1 MSEDTLLAQARRG
14 FHADLLRSILTLSET
29 GVPSNAD
36 KDSRLSRDVAAS
48 ILSALGN
55 ARTDAKGAGQTAGK
69 DFETICANFVDTC
82 FRALGHIRPGNFTVS
97 KGGAIARFDQYAHLA
112 KLDLIARSNREVAIA
127 LGADYLIKPDIVIAR
142 APVDDDNINLTQRIV
157 DDQVARLSPLRSS
170 NSTMP
175 SLHASISC
183 KWTLRSDRAQNARS
197 EGLNLVR
204 NRKGK
209 LPHIAV
215 ITAEP
220 MPSRIASLALG
231 TGDIDCVYHFALPE
245 LVLAIDTYGNDD
257 SKGALSGMIEG
268 RRLRDIA
275 DLPLD
280 LVI

>member
-55 ARTDAKGAGQTAGK
+55 ARTNAKGAGQTAGK

-170 NSTMP
+170 NGTMP

-220 MPSRIASLALG
+220 MPSRIAAIGISAIG
-231 TGDIDCVYHFALPE
+231 TTVSSTSP
-245 LVLAIDTYGNDD
+245 VMVQMMTV
-257 SKGALSGMIEG
+257 SMKGSSRATTRARRWGSG
-268 RRLRDIA
+268 IA
-275 DLPLD
+275 SR
-280 LVI
+280 